1 MLRAACN
8 YCFCAMKTYMHM
20 HTKCG
25 QTCSHS
31 LLKFYFLFF
40 IFFAVMESESMITH
54 LPQFFVLCTLAWV
67 VFFFLVIYKNVIF
80 CITVIQT

>member
-20 HTKCG
+20 HAKCG

-31 LLKFYFLFF
+31 LLKFD
-40 IFFAVMESESMITH
+40 
-54 LPQFFVLCTLAWV
+54 FFVL
-67 VFFFLVIYKNVIF
+67 FFFFF
-80 CITVIQT
+80 CCYGVREHDHSSSTVLCPVHPCMGSFFFGHL